1 MSIVAGELVPK
12 RIGLAAANVVA
23 KFISR
28 PMHVLS
34 VMAMPAVWLLSAST
48 SLIVKV
54 LGIRSKE
61 NSVTEDEIRSLI
73 QDGTDAG
80 EVRKVEQ
87 DIMERAL
94 VLGDLRVSSIMTP
107 KVDVSALRLDMTA
120 DEVRSRLSAELHT
133 AYPVYCDRTGDT
145 VCGVVTLKQLILK
158 IESADFRLKDVVT
171 DPIYFRS
178 R

>member
-1 MSIVAGELVPK
+1 M
-12 RIGLAAANVVA
+12 A

-120 DEVRSRLSAELHT
+120 DEVRSLSVGRAT
-133 AYPVYCDRTGDT
+133 YCLS
-145 VCGVVTLKQLILK
+145 GVL
-158 IESADFRLKDVVT
+158 
-171 DPIYFRS
+171 
-178 R
+178 